1 MKFSELNIKES
12 LRSALAKDGI
22 TETTEVQE
30 KAIPLALSAKD
41 LIVRSKTGSGKTF
54 AFLLPLFSKL
64 ANERCPQ
71 ALVLTPTRE
80 LAQQIFKDAR
90 MLGYGAQSVVL
101 YGGVSLSPQAERIA
115 NGVQVVIGTPGR
127 ILDHLSRG
135 SLSLNTVRFVV
146 LDEADKMLDMG
157 FIEDVTQILSQTSR
171 QRQTMLFSATIPP
184 EILKLSERY
193 MKNAEQLILSK
204 DEIVVDKINQKC
216 LGVGKQE
223 KVSALVKIL
232 NDSKVTRTIIFCN
245 TKRWAESLSNILFRK
260 GFRSLVIHSDL
271 SQNQRTRMMDLFKE
285 GKSRI
290 LIATD
295 VASRGLHI
303 DNVSHVINYDLPR
316 NPKDYVHRIG
326 RTGRAGESGEAI
338 NIVTPADE
346 PLLRNIERE
355 INQYLAIEQTAG
367 FTVPA
372 ARQSVVA
379 GDEVSKAWDQL
390 D

>member
-1 MKFSELNIKES
+1 MKFSDISIKES
-12 LRSALAKDGI
+12 LKSALAKQGI

-30 KAIPLALSAKD
+30 KAIPIALSGKD
-41 LIVRSKTGSGKTF
+41 IIVRSKTGSGKTF
-54 AFLLPLFSKL
+54 AFLLPLLCKL
-64 ANERCPQ
+64 TQERFAQ

-80 LAQQIFKDAR
+80 LAQQIFKDVQ
-90 MLGYGAQSVVL
+90 MLDSATRSVLL
-101 YGGVSLSPQAERIA
+101 YGGVSLQPQVERIE
-115 NGVQVVIGTPGR
+115 NGAQIIVGTPGR

-135 SLSLNTVRFVV
+135 YLKLKTIRFVV

-157 FIEDVTQILSQTSR
+157 FVDDVNRILSQTPST
-171 QRQTMLFSATIPP
+171 RQTMLFSATMPP
-184 EILKLSERY
+184 EILRISGKY

-204 DEIVVDKINQKC
+204 DEIVVDKITQKC
-216 LGVGKQE
+216 FGVAKDE
-223 KVSALVKIL
+223 KLATLMKVLNNSA
-232 NDSKVTRTIIFCN
+232 VTRAIVFCN
-245 TKRWAESLSNILFRK
+245 TKRWAESLSQILFRK
-260 GFRSLVIHSDL
+260 GLRSLVIHSDL
-271 SQNQRTRMMDLFKE
+271 SQNQRTRMMDLFKQ

-303 DNVSHVINYDLPR
+303 DDVSHVINYDLPR

-355 INQYLAIEQTAG
+355 IQQYLKIEQSAG
-367 FTVPA
+367 FNVPA
-372 ARQSVVA
+372 ARQSAVA
-379 GDEVSKAWDQL
+379 GDEVSKAWDSL

>member
-1 MKFSELNIKES
+1 MKFSELSIKDS
-12 LRSALAKDGI
+12 LKSALAKEGI
-22 TETTEVQE
+22 TEVMEVQE
-30 KAIPLALSAKD
+30 KAIPLALQNKD

-54 AFLLPLFSKL
+54 AFLLPLLCKL
-64 ANERCPQ
+64 TQERCPQ

-80 LAQQIFKDAR
+80 LAQQIFKDVR
-90 MLGYGAQSVVL
+90 MLGYGMQSVVL
-101 YGGVSLSPQAERIA
+101 YGGVSLGPQAERIR
-115 NGVQVVIGTPGR
+115 NGVQIVVGTPGR

-135 SLSLNTVRFVV
+135 SLKLKTIRFVV

-157 FIEDVTQILSQTSR
+157 FIDDVNKILSQTPTT
-171 QRQTMLFSATIPP
+171 RQTMLFSATMPP
-184 EILKLSERY
+184 EILRLSGRY

-216 LGVGKQE
+216 FGVGKQE
-223 KVSALVKIL
+223 KLSTLLKVLKEPQ
-232 NDSKVTRTIIFCN
+232 VTRAIVFCN
-245 TKRWAESLSNILFRK
+245 TKRWAESLSRILYGR

-271 SQNQRTRMMDLFKE
+271 SQNKRTKMMELFKE
-285 GKSRI
+285 GRSKI

-303 DNVSHVINYDLPR
+303 DDVSHVINYDLPR
-316 NPKDYVHRIG
+316 NPKYYVHRIG

-355 INQYLAIEQTAG
+355 IQQFLKIEESAGFNVPVARQTA
-367 FTVPA
+367 
-372 ARQSVVA
+372 VA
-379 GDEVSKAWDQL
+379 GNEVSRAWDAF

>member
-12 LRSALAKDGI
+12 LKSALAKDGI

-30 KAIPLALSAKD
+30 KTIPLALQGKD

-54 AFLLPLFSKL
+54 AFLLPLLCKITQ
-64 ANERCPQ
+64 ERCAQ
-71 ALVLTPTRE
+71 ILILTPTRE
-80 LAQQIFKDAR
+80 LALQIFKDIR
-90 MLGYGAQSVVL
+90 MLGYGTQSVVL
-101 YGGVSLSPQAERIA
+101 YGGVSLNPQAERIA
-115 NGVQVVIGTPGR
+115 HGVQIIVGTPGR

-135 SLSLNTVRFVV
+135 YLKLKTIRFVV

-157 FIEDVTQILSQTSR
+157 FIDDVNKILSQTPNS
-171 QRQTMLFSATIPP
+171 RQTMLFSATMAP
-184 EILKLSERY
+184 EIIKLSEKY

-223 KVSALVKIL
+223 KFTTLIKIL
-232 NDSKVTRTIIFCN
+232 KEKNVTRAIVFCN
-245 TKRWAESLSNILFRK
+245 TKRWAESLSRILFRK
-260 GFRSLVIHSDL
+260 GFRSLVIHSGL
-271 SQNQRTRMMDLFKE
+271 SQNKRTKMMDLFKQ
-285 GKSRI
+285 GRSKI

-338 NIVTPADE
+338 SIVTPADE
-346 PLLRNIERE
+346 PLLRNIEHE
-355 INQYLAIEQTAG
+355 IQQFLDIEQSTG
-367 FTVPA
+367 FGTPA
-372 ARQSVVA
+372 ARQSAVA
-379 GDEVSKAWDQL
+379 SDEVSRAWDAM

>member
-1 MKFSELNIKES
+1 MKFSELNVKES
-12 LRSALAKDGI
+12 LKSALAKEGI

-30 KAIPLALSAKD
+30 KTIPLALSGKD

-54 AFLLPLFSKL
+54 AFLLPLLCKL
-64 ANERCPQ
+64 SEQRVPQ

-80 LAQQIFKDAR
+80 LAQQIFKDVQ
-90 MLGYGAQSVVL
+90 MLDSYTRSVLL
-101 YGGVSLSPQAERIA
+101 YGGVSIGPQAERIA
-115 NGVQVVIGTPGR
+115 QGAQIIIGTPGR
-127 ILDHLSRG
+127 ILDHLSRRT
-135 SLSLNTVRFVV
+135 LSLKTVRFVV

-157 FIEDVTQILSQTSR
+157 FIEDVDKIVGQTQSA
-171 QRQTMLFSATIPP
+171 RQTMLFSATMPS
-184 EILKLSERY
+184 EIIRLSDKY
-193 MKNAEQLILSK
+193 MRNAEQLMLSK

-216 LGVGKQE
+216 FGVAKDE
-223 KVSALVKIL
+223 KLATLMKVLNSAAVSRAIV
-232 NDSKVTRTIIFCN
+232 FCN
-245 TKRWAESLSNILFRK
+245 TKRWAESLSKILFRR
-260 GFRSLVIHSDL
+260 GIRSLVIHSDL
-271 SQNQRTRMMDLFKE
+271 SQNQRTKMMELFKS

-303 DNVSHVINYDLPR
+303 DHVSHVINYDLPR

-355 INQYLAIEQTAG
+355 IQQYLTIEQTAG

-372 ARQSVVA
+372 ARQTAVA